1 MTIEMTFEAS
11 RLVFETGHAPR
22 IGLVALSTDR
32 TSERDYAQL
41 LAGTGIELVVNRIR
55 FANPVTIENLLAMAP
70 AFTASAEML
79 LPGEALD
86 AAAFSCTSAS
96 VLIGDDKVA
105 EAIGAAKPG
114 AAIVTPPLAA
124 VEGLRTLGAKR
135 ISLLTPYSFE
145 VSRPMAAYFGGHGF
159 NVDRLTALDIQSD
172 TEMAELSPDSIV
184 DAAIEAV
191 SPEADALFISC
202 TALRSVSVV
211 ERIEERI
218 GRPVVTS
225 NQAAVWR
232 CLAACG
238 AQPGAYAPGRLF
250 AQRPINLCSA
260 A

>member
-1 MTIEMTFEAS
+1 MTAESIFEAS
-11 RLVFETGHAPR
+11 RLVFERQQAPR

-41 LAGTGIELVVNRIR
+41 LAETGVELVVNRVR

-70 AFTASAEML
+70 SFTASAEML
-79 LPGEALD
+79 LPGESLD
-86 AAAFSCTSAS
+86 AVAFSCTSAS
-96 VLIGDDKVA
+96 VLIGDHKVA
-105 EAIGAAKPG
+105 EAFGAAKPG

-124 VEGLRTLGAKR
+124 AEGLKALGAKR
-135 ISLLTPYSFE
+135 ISLLTPYSFA
-145 VSRPMAAYFGGHGF
+145 VSRPMAAYFGTHGF
-159 NVDRLTALDIQSD
+159 EVDRLTALEIQSD
-172 TEMAELSPDSIV
+172 TAMAELSPDSIV
-184 DAAIEAV
+184 DAAVEAV

-211 ERIEERI
+211 DRIEEKI

-238 AQPGAYAPGRLF
+238 ALPGRYAPGRLF
-250 AQRPINLCSA
+250 AQRPISLDSA